1 MSDRI
6 SAHDRVNWDAELAE
20 RLLAALDR
28 EDVLAEC
35 RCPDCGEHLVVEPR
49 RRQRMMNVSI
59 IEETGLRCP
68 QCELSASLIYR
79 ELNASDGDRS
89 VMINGRVVREE
100 HAVAG

>member
-6 SAHDRVNWDAELAE
+6 SAHDRIDWDSQLAE
-20 RLLAALDR
+20 RLLTALDR
-28 EDVLAEC
+28 EDVLCEC
-35 RCPDCGEHLVVEPR
+35 CCPECGQRLIVEPR
-49 RRQRMMNVSI
+49 RRQRMLNVSI

-79 ELNASDGDRS
+79 ELNAAEGDRS

-100 HAVAG
+100 HAVA

>member
-1 MSDRI
+1 MSDLA
-6 SAHDRVNWDAELAE
+6 SAHDRFTWDTQLAE
-20 RLLAALDR
+20 RLLSALDR
-28 EDVLAEC
+28 EDVLADC
-35 RCPDCGEHLVVEPR
+35 RCPDCGQQLVVEPR
-49 RRQRMMNVSI
+49 RRQRMLNVAI

-79 ELNASDGDRS
+79 ERNATDVDRT